1 MVENIIVI
9 GDGEYS
15 FSGNSIIDLTVT
27 RANSLLLDEMTSDT
41 GEATVQSEDALD
53 SLEYGTKISIYRDAA
68 AQDVLYLSKVTR
80 MKRDQYKLEMTS
92 FFGILESETFYG
104 GYYTG
109 ETLQSVVESIIQTN
123 GLNPNTTDH
132 ADMLDQITYDPGV
145 AEQTVYGWLKVL
157 TKREA
162 LHQVLFARGVSMK
175 RSSGGGIRFSL
186 VYETDPVPI
195 PESRTYQENDVSF
208 LPVVSNVEI
217 EEHTYTDDANL
228 QISVLFENR
237 QATSQGKTYV
247 AVYNCDAPV
256 LRNVTVSGLTVL
268 YRNCN
273 AAVVSGIGSI
283 SGYPAVHSTTMIKE
297 QIRQTKGET
306 VSFSGNTMVT
316 IANSAFLLDRMRTYY
331 LSSETEVTTDIVRG
345 DERTG
350 SHVSVV
356 NSFGERV
363 DGFITNMTETY
374 SGIVKAGCKI
384 VTGYHPVAPAE
395 GYTHSVLLTGSGN
408 WIVPESVYLKT
419 NPKVKVVLVG
429 GGTGGDS
436 GKAGEAGTKGPSDG
450 DGIGGEGGDGGTG
463 GTGGKIYEVEIANP
477 ASTLGFSCG
486 SGGAGGAQSS
496 SHSTSNTGSAGG
508 NTTITNG
515 STTYTSNSGARKD
528 GGVVNFLTGVQYG
541 LNYKKTRI
549 SEIFKSWNKGG
560 YGGMVYV
567 EQSLPGFK
575 AEGYVFDFTTN
586 PPTYSRETFE
596 GGEAGSNKSVR
607 WHYVQTQTTYWTCN
621 GAGGCGGGA
630 AVTQTGGKGG
640 NASGNSDSYSITG
653 QVVTS
658 GAGWTGA
665 TPAKAPPKPHE
676 AKRTGF
682 LPWDDGGYGD
692 GGFGGY
698 GGGGGGAGGYA
709 STFEY
714 DDFRAGVNA
723 AGGSPGKGGT
733 GGQGGDGCIIVYY

>member
-1 MVENIIVI
+1 MVENSIVI
-9 GDGEYS
+9 GEYS
-15 FSGNSIIDLTVT
+15 FTGADIISLTAT
-27 RANSLLLDEMTSDT
+27 RANSLLLDEMTSDSA
-41 GEATVQSEDALD
+41 EAIVHSEDDLD
-53 SLEYGTKISIYRDAA
+53 SLAYGTMISVYRDAA
-68 AQDVLYLSKVTR
+68 VQDVLYLSKVTR

-109 ETLQSVVESIIQTN
+109 QTLQSVVESIIQTN
-123 GLNPNTTDH
+123 GLITGTTDH
-132 ADMLDQITYDPGV
+132 ADVLSQITYDPGV
-145 AEQTVYGWLKVL
+145 AGLAIYGWLKVT

-162 LHQVLFARGVSMK
+162 LHQVLFSRGISMK
-175 RSSGGGIRFSL
+175 RSSGGNIRFSL
-186 VYETDPVPI
+186 VYDTDPVPI

-208 LPVVSNVEI
+208 LPSVSNIEV

-228 QISVLFENR
+228 RIAVLFENR
-237 QATSQGKTYV
+237 QATQTGKTYI
-247 AVYNCDAPV
+247 AVFNCEAPV
-256 LRNVTVSGLTVL
+256 LRDVTVSGLTVL

-273 AAVVSGIGSI
+273 AAVVTGIGSI

-297 QIRQTKGET
+297 QIRQTAGDT
-306 VSFSGNTMVT
+306 VSFTGNTMIT
-316 IANSAFLLDRMRTYY
+316 IANSAFILDRMRTYY
-331 LSSETEVTTDIVRG
+331 LSAETEVSTDLVRG
-345 DERTG
+345 DEGTG

-374 SGIVKAGCKI
+374 SGIVKAECKI
-384 VTGYHPVAPAE
+384 ITGYHPVAPAD
-395 GYTHSVLLTGSGN
+395 GYTHSVVLTGSGQ

-436 GKAGEAGTKGPSDG
+436 GKAGEAGPKGPPDG
-450 DGIGGEGGDGGTG
+450 DGMGGDGGDGGDGGTG
-463 GTGGKIYEVEIANP
+463 GKIYQVEITNP
-477 ASTLGFSCG
+477 ASSLSYSCG

-515 STTYTSNSGARKD
+515 STTYTSNSGSRNSS
-528 GGVVNFLTGVQYG
+528 GYVNFLTGMQYG
-541 LNYKKTRI
+541 LSYKTARI
-549 SEIFKSWNKGG
+549 SEIFKAWNKGG
-560 YGGMVYV
+560 RGGFVYQ
-567 EQSLPGFK
+567 EQSLPGFG
-575 AEGYVFDFTTN
+575 AEGYVFDFTKN
-586 PPTYSRETFE
+586 PPEYTRQTYE
-596 GGEAGSNKSVR
+596 GGQPGSDRDVR
-607 WHYVQTQTTYWTCN
+607 WHYVQTATTYWTCH
-621 GAGGCGGGA
+621 GSGGCGGGA
-630 AVTQTGGKGG
+630 SVTQTGGKGG

-658 GAGWTGA
+658 GAGGTGA

-714 DDFRAGVNA
+714 GGFRAGVNA
-723 AGGSPGKGGT
+723 AGGSAGKGGT